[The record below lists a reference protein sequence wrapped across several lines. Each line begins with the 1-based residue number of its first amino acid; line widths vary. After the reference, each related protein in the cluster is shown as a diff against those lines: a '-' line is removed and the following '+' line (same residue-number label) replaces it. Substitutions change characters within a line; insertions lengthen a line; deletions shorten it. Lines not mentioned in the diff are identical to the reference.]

1 MSMKKLKFLIPAGKA
16 TPGPPLGTVLGPLG
30 VPTPQ
35 IVAKM
40 NEVSKAYD
48 GMKVPVILKVDLG
61 TKKFE
66 VELGPLPT
74 AGLIKRKI
82 GLEKGT
88 ADGSVVSDITMEQVK
103 EVAKEKMEFMNAP
116 DEKAAVKE
124 VLGTCKSIGLTIDGK
139 DVMEVLGSL

>member
-1 MSMKKLKFLIPAGKA
+1 MAMKKMIFQIPAGEA

-40 NEVSKAYD
+40 NEVTKEFK
-48 GMKVPVILKVDLG
+48 GMKVPVILHVDLG

-66 VELGPLPT
+66 VELGAPPT
-74 AGLIKRKI
+74 AGLIKRLI
-82 GLEKGT
+82 GLDKGT
-88 ADGSVVSDITMEQVK
+88 ADGSIVADITMEQVK
-103 EVAKEKMEFMNAP
+103 EIAKQKIKFMNAP

-124 VLGTCKSIGLTIDGK
+124 VIGTCKSLGLTVDGK
-139 DVMEVLGSL
+139 SVADTLANL